1 MTTHTHT
8 IYITYIHASIQRHI
22 GGIEIGESHIQEMMC
37 MLFTQSVTWTPTRL
51 PTNHLPL
58 LFFHPPALLPCI
70 DLDLASAPRPR
81 PRLRLRFRKEISSR
95 FKKRYR
101 HSRQRQQA
109 KGKKAKPRQVEILKG
124 RRSSQAHQVEI
135 FQQTIHSSSAG

>member
-51 PTNHLPL
+51 PTGPPPESRLALPAR
-58 LFFHPPALLPCI
+58 PA
-70 DLDLASAPRPR
+70 
-81 PRLRLRFRKEISSR
+81 SR
-95 FKKRYR
+95 TDFARSPVKKPG
-101 HSRQRQQA
+101 SL
-109 KGKKAKPRQVEILKG
+109 E
-124 RRSSQAHQVEI
+124 
-135 FQQTIHSSSAG
+135 